1 MEFCSLRGR
10 GRDQMHNFPSC
21 SLQLLHPFLR
31 RHRSI
36 SLGMFKIFLKALRG
50 FCWSSIPLSWWLNS
64 TWELLGNVGSGFFP
78 FSIPRAHSWWISE
91 SPELQHKVLLFQKVV
106 EPLFFSP
113 PLIKFIASSVFAWH
127 CGRGSFPLPGSFCS
141 VESFRP
147 KKKPKK
153 P

>member
-21 SLQLLHPFLR
+21 SLRLLHPLLR

-78 FSIPRAHSWWISE
+78 FSIPKAHSWWISE

-113 PLIKFIASSVFAWH
+113 ASNKVYCFLCLCLALWKGELSTAWVI
-127 CGRGSFPLPGSFCS
+127 LFC
-141 VESFRP
+141 RILQA
-147 KKKPKK
+147 
-153 P
+153 